1 MVESRSCRHGNACAA
16 AVLAL
21 CGLIIAA
28 CSGAPAPVS
37 IAPVYKITGAPA
49 ANTSGPVVAEIRPGA
64 AHGELRFVVVPPEQA
79 HRRRRDLAEDALC
92 GIVTATGSPGRS

>member
-1 MVESRSCRHGNACAA
+1 MVESRSCRYGNARAA

-49 ANTSGPVVAEIRPGA
+49 ADTSGPVVAEIQPSGSQ
-64 AHGELRFVVVPPEQA
+64 GELRFVVVPPEQA
-79 HRRRRDLAEDALC
+79 QR
-92 GIVTATGSPGRS
+92 

>member
-1 MVESRSCRHGNACAA
+1 MREGRSKRLGVFRA
-16 AVLAL
+16 AVLLAC
-21 CGLIIAA
+21 CGLFAA
-28 CSGAPAPVS
+28 CSGKPLPVS
-37 IAPVYKITGAPA
+37 VSSVYEITGAPA
-49 ANTSGPVVAEIRPGA
+49 ADTSGPVVAEIRPGA